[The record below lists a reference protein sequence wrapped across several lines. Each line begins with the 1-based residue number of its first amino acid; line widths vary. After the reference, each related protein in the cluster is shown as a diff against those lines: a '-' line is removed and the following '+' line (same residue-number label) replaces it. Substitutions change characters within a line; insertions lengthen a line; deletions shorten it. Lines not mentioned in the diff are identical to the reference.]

1 MLHYINHIIFC
12 NLVTYTD
19 ILTKGGEGTKGTSI
33 LISRNTLAMSMSYPK
48 RKDKQQYTKHYIEHL
63 RETFNS

>member
-1 MLHYINHIIFC
+1 MLHYINQIIFC

-19 ILTKGGEGTKGTSI
+19 ILTTGGEGTKGTSI
-33 LISRNTLAMSMSYPK
+33 LISRNTLAMSCPK
-48 RKDKQQYTKHYIEHL
+48 RKDKQQYTNHYIENL